1 MADVLDAMFEKTVQ
15 PGEFIIRQG
24 DDGDNFYVIERYN
37 TFSLYITVNVSIG
50 FSLHREAPMNQ
61 DERCTQSIVV
71 FLLRAENIQTI
82 VQSIIL
88 LFNCSFY
95 LNLKL
100 FKQDREISN
109 RSLQFFLLFPIVSND
124 LTFCVSGENSMF
136 T

>member
-50 FSLHREAPMNQ
+50 FSLQREAPMNQ
-61 DERCTQSIVV
+61 DEMHTV
-71 FLLRAENIQTI
+71 
-82 VQSIIL
+82 
-88 LFNCSFY
+88 
-95 LNLKL
+95 
-100 FKQDREISN
+100 DR
-109 RSLQFFLLFPIVSND
+109 
-124 LTFCVSGENSMF
+124 GAF